1 MSDADRAV
9 AKQVSDGQSPDF
21 DHPNTVPLSFHHRI
35 RRLRKE
41 KGPTT
46 SRPSQKQWQLACGV
60 LYGSGPARFAQEM
73 GVTESEARVQI
84 EAFKASVPGV
94 ERWRK
99 KLIETASRAS
109 PPSVE
114 TICGRRRILS
124 SLAPDAALTATGCED
139 AKRRFRLDRSADE
152 RRAVNT
158 ACQGSAADV
167 VKRAMIAVFD
177 ELDQSSRAVQIHGEL
192 LFG

>member
-1 MSDADRAV
+1 MGSRPI
-9 AKQVSDGQSPDF
+9 SQSPEYSPTF
-21 DHPNTVPLSFHHRI
+21 FPPPEYVE
-35 RRLRKE
+35 RKE
-41 KGPTT
+41 KGLTT
-46 SRPSQKQWQLACGV
+46 SRPLPKTMAARVRRAVRLRPV
-60 LYGSGPARFAQEM
+60 RFAQEM

-99 KLIETASRAS
+99 KLIETAARAS

-177 ELDQSSRAVQIHGEL
+177 ELDPSLATPRAPDPRRAPVRG
-192 LFG
+192 

>member
-1 MSDADRAV
+1 M
-9 AKQVSDGQSPDF
+9 
-21 DHPNTVPLSFHHRI
+21 
-35 RRLRKE
+35 
-41 KGPTT
+41 
-46 SRPSQKQWQLACGV
+46 
-60 LYGSGPARFAQEM
+60 
-73 GVTESEARVQI
+73 TESEARVQI

-99 KLIETASRAS
+99 KLIETAAQAS

-177 ELDQSSRAVQIHGEL
+177 ELDPSLATPVLQIHDEL
-192 LFG
+192 LFEVDASRVVEAARAVRAIMERAGDEFGFTVPLPVKVSAGANWGDLVELVEVL

>member
-1 MSDADRAV
+1 M
-9 AKQVSDGQSPDF
+9 
-21 DHPNTVPLSFHHRI
+21 
-35 RRLRKE
+35 
-41 KGPTT
+41 
-46 SRPSQKQWQLACGV
+46 
-60 LYGSGPARFAQEM
+60 
-73 GVTESEARVQI
+73 TEAEARVQI

-99 KLIETASRAS
+99 RLIETAARAS

-114 TICGRRRILS
+114 TMGGRRRILP
-124 SLAPDAALTATGCED
+124 SLGPDAVTEASTFANRED

-167 VKRAMIAVFD
+167 VKRAMIAVFH
-177 ELDQSSRAVQIHGEL
+177 ELDPSLATPVLQIHDEL
-192 LFG
+192 LFEVDASRVVEAARAVRAIMERAGDEFGFTVPLPVKVSAGANWGELVELVEGL

>member
-1 MSDADRAV
+1 M
-9 AKQVSDGQSPDF
+9 
-21 DHPNTVPLSFHHRI
+21 
-35 RRLRKE
+35 
-41 KGPTT
+41 
-46 SRPSQKQWQLACGV
+46 C
-60 LYGSGPARFAQEM
+60 
-73 GVTESEARVQI
+73 VTEAEARVQI

-99 KLIETASRAS
+99 KLIETASNAS

-114 TICGRRRILS
+114 TIGGRRRILP
-124 SLAPDAALTATGCED
+124 SLGPDAELMEASTFANRED

-177 ELDQSSRAVQIHGEL
+177 ELDPKLATPVLQIHDEL
-192 LFG
+192 LFEVDASRVVEAARAVRAIMERAGDEFGFTVPLPVKVSAGANWGELVELVEGL